1 MEQKIWREN
10 NEAKE
15 WTHFSRRPPRSG
27 GLDYVYLQQRLRLQ
41 QKQFLFPLVL
51 KRPELRLPEQSGALF
66 T

>member
-41 QKQFLFPLVL
+41 QKQFLFP
-51 KRPELRLPEQSGALF
+51 
-66 T
+66 